1 MEHLILRCKHCKREY
16 TYCTYGNGPQYGTE
30 SGCTRE
36 YCAECAN
43 AIQNA
48 LKNIPI
54 RYEGR
59 PIIITDKDEQERLCK
74 IFDEIHNEY
83 EANTKIK
90 ASRLIGDWGYEKM
103 ENFYF
108 NKIQYYRCFRENGT
122 IDVYVFDEYDL
133 IEQKFTGKHY
143 FDNTSPMRSYCSLT
157 QLRIPILDIKEQT
170 IDAPTNKL
178 FFNDLEW
185 EVIPNK
191 KSELK

>member
-1 MEHLILRCKHCKREY
+1 MEHLICRCKHCKREY

-59 PIIITDKDEQERLCK
+59 PVKITDSKEEERINK
-74 IFDEIHNEY
+74 IFDIACSEY
-83 EANTKIK
+83 KETVKIGC
-90 ASRLIGDWGYEKM
+90 ARMIGDWGYDKM
-103 ENFYF
+103 EGCYID
-108 NKIQYYRCFRENGT
+108 KIMYYRGTKENN
-122 IDVYVFDEYDL
+122 IKEIFIFNEYDL
-133 IEQKFTGKHY
+133 INKTFTGKHY
-143 FDNTSPMRSYCSLT
+143 FENHFPNKNYFPLT
-157 QLRIPILDIKEQT
+157 QLKFSNLAHLKEKT
-170 IDAPTNKL
+170 LPKPSGKL

-185 EVIPNK
+185 EVVTK
-191 KSELK
+191 KI